1 MHLPS
6 QMKYARFG
14 SYCCSYSQN
23 VVGGQTLVGALIPRK
38 EMVPGAADPFVIQKT
53 SRGLA
58 ESCHDYFIFSWFDLD
73 LLAAL
78 CPG

>member
-1 MHLPS
+1 MRWPS
-6 QMKYARFG
+6 QMKHARFG
-14 SYCCSYSQN
+14 SYCSSYSQN
-23 VVGGQTLVGALIPRK
+23 VVGVQTLAGVLIPRK
-38 EMVPGAADPFVIQKT
+38 EMVSGAADPFVIQKM

-78 CPG
+78 CPE